1 MTRSDWFTA
10 IFCTV
15 GLLQAAAAADSTDL
29 PAVRLTEAQQQAAGL
44 RTDAVRAIDTAELLR
59 SPPTSGIQLQ
69 GRVVVPNGAISVVL
83 SSVNGQLEALH
94 VSPGQAVRPGAPLA
108 RLYSADLLV
117 LQRDYLNAAAQAAVQ
132 AARLSRDEGLFKD
145 GIIAASR
152 MMDTRAAE
160 VEAATALQEH
170 RQLLLQAGMSGAS
183 IAALKSATQMS
194 PRITIVA
201 RSAGTV
207 LEQGV
212 AVGGRVQSGDT
223 LFRIGATG
231 GLALELQAM
240 HADAVRLQIGD
251 PIAVEGCAA
260 TGRITAIGSQVDPV
274 TQMVL
279 VRAQVIGTDRCLR
292 NNEYVRASA
301 TPTREGGGAV
311 SVATAAI
318 SRIGKQEMVFVRS
331 PDGFQPRAVTVI
343 QSQGERSWV
352 RAANLPAGTLVV
364 TQGIAALKGHLQGLG
379 ASAAA
384 ASP

>member
-1 MTRSDWFTA
+1 
-10 IFCTV
+10 
-15 GLLQAAAAADSTDL
+15 
-29 PAVRLTEAQQQAAGL
+29 
-44 RTDAVRAIDTAELLR
+44 
-59 SPPTSGIQLQ
+59 
-69 GRVVVPNGAISVVL
+69 
-83 SSVNGQLEALH
+83 
-94 VSPGQAVRPGAPLA
+94 VRPGAPLA
-108 RLYSADLLV
+108 RLYSADLLA

-152 MMDTRAAE
+152 MMDTRATE

-170 RQLLLQAGMSGAS
+170 RQLLLQAGMSDAS
-183 IAALKSATQMS
+183 IAALKTAAQMS

-231 GLALELQAM
+231 GLALELQATR
-240 HADAVRLQIGD
+240 ADAARLRIGD
-251 PIAVEGCAA
+251 PIAVDGCAA
-260 TGRITAIGSQVDPV
+260 TGRITALGSQVDPV

-279 VRAQVIGTDRCLR
+279 VRAQVNGTDPCLR
-292 NNEYVRASA
+292 TNEYVRVSA
-301 TPTREGGGAV
+301 TPSRESAGAV
-311 SVATAAI
+311 SVASAAI
-318 SRIGKQEMVFVRS
+318 ARIGKQDVVFVRG
-331 PDGFQPRAVTVI
+331 PDGFQPLAVTVI

-352 RAANLPAGTLVV
+352 RAAALPAGTLVV
-364 TQGIAALKGHLQGLG
+364 TRGVAALKGHLQGLG

-384 ASP
+384 AGP